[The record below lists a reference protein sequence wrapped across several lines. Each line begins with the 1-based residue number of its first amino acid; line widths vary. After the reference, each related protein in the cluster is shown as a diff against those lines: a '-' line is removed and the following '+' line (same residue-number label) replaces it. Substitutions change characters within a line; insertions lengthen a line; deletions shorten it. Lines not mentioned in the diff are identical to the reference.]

1 MSLVQE
7 LEAFA
12 SSDSLSDLLSLSDPH
27 TLTLLTTLSA
37 RGWKKLSNALEIKE
51 EESIESLC
59 RRSTCAT
66 TVIAAEKVM
75 FGVQLSKVVE
85 DPPVEVTGED
95 GGKKQ
100 RLFFILYPS
109 PPFPCHSLHRRLL
122 SNPLSIP
129 SLYPSLPS
137 LHPYPLSIPSLPPSL
152 PSLSDPLTED
162 EDAAA
167 LVFVNEWLGAIA
179 DSGEQSQD
187 RYLPL
192 KSIYPG

>member
-1 MSLVQE
+1 MLSLVQE

-12 SSDSLSDLLSLSDPH
+12 SSDALSDLLSLSDPH

-95 GGKKQ
+95 GGKK
-100 RLFFILYPS
+100 RRFFLCYIP
-109 PPFPCHSLHRRLL
+109 HLL
-122 SNPLSIP
+122 SPVIPSIAAYYPTLSQSLPSLPLFPPSIP
-129 SLYPSLPS
+129 TLSPSLPS
-137 LHPYPLSIPSLPPSL
+137 LHRFPLSQI
-152 PSLSDPLTED
+152 
-162 EDAAA
+162 
-167 LVFVNEWLGAIA
+167 
-179 DSGEQSQD
+179 
-187 RYLPL
+187 R
-192 KSIYPG
+192 